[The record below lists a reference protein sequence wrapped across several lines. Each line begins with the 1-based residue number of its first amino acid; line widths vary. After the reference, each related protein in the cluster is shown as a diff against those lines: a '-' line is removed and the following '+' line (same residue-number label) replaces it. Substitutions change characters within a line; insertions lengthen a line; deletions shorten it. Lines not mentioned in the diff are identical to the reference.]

1 MVGAGKPASVVID
14 VTVFQALLNRVE
26 FLEMDRDKAIVQLGN
41 LRIDNL
47 EMKSNLTKN
56 VQTLQNYQYKLDGP
70 AKETRILQDK
80 VT

>member
-56 VQTLQNYQYKLDGP
+56 VQKLQNYK
-70 AKETRILQDK
+70 
-80 VT
+80 